1 MNSEFLIRSN
11 NFELHWEGH
20 FSMMGMKFVGTW
32 RLWLGSF
39 LRYWLLFETEGF

>member
-20 FSMMGMKFVGTW
+20 FSMMGMKFVGT
-32 RLWLGSF
+32 
-39 LRYWLLFETEGF
+39 